1 MCKNTS
7 NAESNSSPE
16 YAGSLVA
23 KIRILLADDHTVM
36 RDGLASIINQ
46 ERDMTVVAETG
57 DGAQA
62 VELWKKE
69 RPDVTLMDLQ
79 LPGLNGVDAIQEIRA
94 FDQDA
99 RIIVLTTFDGEDDIY
114 RSIRAGARS
123 YLVKDVQR
131 EELFHCIREIHQG
144 KKFVPPAI
152 AAKLTER
159 VPEDDL
165 SPRELEVLRLLAE
178 GKPNKQIAALMYI
191 SEVTV
196 KSHVNA
202 IFKKLNVLSRTA
214 IIIEANRRGLIRL

>member
-1 MCKNTS
+1 MSKSTS
-7 NAESNSSPE
+7 NADLNANPE
-16 YAGSLVA
+16 YAGPSA
-23 KIRILLADDHTVM
+23 ARIRILLADDHTVM
-36 RDGLASIINQ
+36 RDGLAAIINQ
-46 ERDMTVVAETG
+46 ERDMKVVAETG
-57 DGAQA
+57 DGVQA

-79 LPGLNGVDAIQEIRA
+79 LPGLNGVDAIHEIRT
-94 FDQDA
+94 FDQNA

-131 EELFHCIREIHQG
+131 EELFHCIRAIHQG

-152 AAKLTER
+152 ATKLTER

-165 SPRELEVLRLLAE
+165 SPRELEVLRFLAE
-178 GKPNKQIAALMYI
+178 GKPNKQIAALMSI

>member
-131 EELFHCIREIHQG
+131 EELFHCIRAIHQG

-152 AAKLTER
+152 ATKLTER

-165 SPRELEVLRLLAE
+165 SPRELEVLRFLAE
-178 GKPNKQIAALMYI
+178 GKPNKQIAALMSI